1 MYDQL
6 RNEYDSMKRS
16 AVQPPN
22 NLFSRNEPD
31 LFANHAATMLDSRN
45 PIWKGK
51 DVHFKMTIVLHRLWF
66 VPEKVIVSSALEFLL
81 SLQQRK
87 MCALQ

>member
-16 AVQPPN
+16 AIEPAN
-22 NLFSRNEPD
+22 NFFSRNEPD
-31 LFANHAATMLDSRN
+31 LFSNHAATMMDNRN

-51 DVHFKMTIVLHRLWF
+51 DFHFKMTIGQHRLWL
-66 VPEKVIVSSALEFLL
+66 VP
-81 SLQQRK
+81 
-87 MCALQ
+87 